1 MGKPVAT
8 WQENGM
14 LYTLTATKIEETAL
28 QTSSVSNATGLIS
41 VYNYLGGTPHHGTG
55 AAIYKHARLV
65 GAKYSI
71 GAVDTP
77 HYQGKIMLYEH
88 SFLADYFNN
97 NPNTSSVP
105 LNKDMDDDLPF

>member
-28 QTSSVSNATGLIS
+28 QTSSVSNAIGLIS
-41 VYNYLGGTPHHGTG
+41 VYNYLGGTPQSGTG
-55 AAIYKHARLV
+55 AAIYKHAKLV
-65 GAKYSI
+65 GAKYSV

-97 NPNTSSVP
+97 NPNTSSMP